1 MNITHE
7 TLLENGWTHEPE
19 NGRYVNN
26 TDPYFVLF
34 LSANYG
40 VNNNYLVK
48 LIKTEP
54 HVAFDTIDV
63 NINCITIADLR
74 ALKYL
79 FNKAGALSK
88 VKQVLLNY

>member
-26 TDPYFVLF
+26 TDPYFVL
-34 LSANYG
+34 
-40 VNNNYLVK
+40 LVK